1 MLGDISTLIEKAVVG
16 RTYTMVLK
24 VTSTCEKPIEIGFNG
39 RWFVSYA
46 PPNAKGSTITVTDKW
61 QGPSKWHNL
70 RLESRTACAGKS
82 LTIHNIQ
89 FVEGSKVGS
98 VEGLI
103 VTKGKYSRISCY

>member
-16 RTYTMVLK
+16 RTYTMVLE
-24 VTSTCEKPIEIGFNG
+24 VTSTCGKSIEIGFNG
-39 RWFVSYA
+39 GWFLSYA
-46 PPNAKGSTITVTDKW
+46 PPNAKRSTITVTDKW
-61 QGPSKWHNL
+61 QDPSGMNL
-70 RLESRTACAGKS
+70 RLQSRTACAGKS